1 MPNYTITITRDDTG
15 VQLAQFSDS
24 VAEGESD
31 TIEVVVEDPKMQASA
46 SQTSG
51 N

>member
-1 MPNYTITITRDDTG
+1 MTNYTIIVTRDDTG
-15 VQLAQFSDS
+15 EELVNVSDA
-24 VAEGESD
+24 VAEGEQD
-31 TIEVVVEDPKMQASA
+31 IYEVVVEDPSLTGSA